1 MAFSRLDVNLRQLG
15 ISDHEF
21 PRKSRKEF
29 RLLRSRAA
37 AQDSAREETGVS
49 DGVALQAALS
59 HLACHSNE
67 VSNLYGRH
75 RFHGE

>member
-1 MAFSRLDVNLRQLG
+1 MSFPENLEQNPASQVQSCCG
-15 ISDHEF
+15 GGST
-21 PRKSRKEF
+21 
-29 RLLRSRAA
+29 
-37 AQDSAREETGVS
+37 REATGVS